1 MGTLR
6 GKTWRVRCPQCECD
20 VIHDPK
26 SLRAHCAS
34 CSYDFVPGEMPT
46 AAIIRRR
53 DARQQGDEMT
63 VPAHPWIGKVLGPW
77 TIVRHLGD
85 GGMGQVFE
93 ARGKKGRT
101 RVALKVLRDELS
113 KDPKFVKRF
122 HREARVLKSLSHPH
136 IVAMLEQ
143 GENEGLLWIA
153 MEFVRGETLRHVM
166 AREPMSMATIA
177 HIGSQ
182 IGSALDYAHKKGVI
196 HRDLKPENVI
206 VDEQGDI
213 HLVDF
218 GLSKLHETALADND
232 TLLTR
237 TDVIMG
243 TYEYM
248 APEHRRGEKKL
259 DARADV
265 FSYGVLLY
273 EMATGALPLGRFA
286 LPSEL
291 RSELPRELDD
301 VVSKALASNPKD
313 RFAAA
318 SDMAISLHECAGVK
332 TSRRCGRSRK
342 KKKLALT
349 PPSEYELTNAR
360 GMLKHVELI
369 ASLDRVV
376 AILFLLA
383 GTIGV
388 PFVREFISFPSV
400 PTMTGISL
408 VLIIIG
414 VMLWRQGK
422 ALSQMRPGSR
432 TRQITASAFL
442 CLLPPIIILGGI
454 YGLIVM
460 TSDRAR
466 RAFRIGKAA
475 LLDPDRRAEATL
487 PAKPRP
493 KHAPMPF
500 APRAVP
506 KDIGIG
512 MRIYALCGVL
522 LSLYA
527 SLVCT
532 SVELFGRSF
541 DAGGPVIP
549 TKFHD
554 GILSMSSNDIH
565 EFGAV
570 MLIACFVSVLV
581 LLYTFARRRV
591 VRGWG
596 LALVIASFVFGASYW
611 LHHAAMSAG
620 FASPLFGHAL

>member
-6 GKTWRVRCPQCECD
+6 GKTWRVRCPQCERD

-26 SLRAHCAS
+26 SLRAHCAA
-34 CSYDFVPGEMPT
+34 CDYAFVPAEMPT
-46 AAIIRRR
+46 AAIRRKH
-53 DARQQGDEMT
+53 GDEIA
-63 VPAHPWIGKVLGPW
+63 VPAHPWTGKTLGPW

-101 RVALKVLRDELS
+101 RVALKVLRSELS
-113 KDPKFVKRF
+113 TDPKFVKRF

-136 IVAMLEQ
+136 IVAMLDQ
-143 GENEGLLWIA
+143 GEDDGLLWIA
-153 MEFVRGETLRHVM
+153 MEYVRGETLRHVM
-166 AREPMSMATIA
+166 ARGTMSMKTLS
-177 HIGSQ
+177 HLGSQ

-206 VDEQGDI
+206 VDEQGDV

-218 GLSKLHETALADND
+218 GLSKLHETTLADND
-232 TLLTR
+232 SRLTR

-248 APEHRRGEKKL
+248 APEHRRGDQKL

-273 EMATGALPLGRFA
+273 EMATGSLPLGRFA

-291 RSELPRELDD
+291 RSELPTELDEI
-301 VVSKALASNPKD
+301 VSKALATNPKD
-313 RFAAA
+313 RYGAA
-318 SDMAISLHECAGVK
+318 SDMAISLHECAGMK
-332 TSRRCGRSRK
+332 KSRRCRWSRK
-342 KKKLALT
+342 KDKATVT
-349 PPSEYELTNAR
+349 PASEGDIADAR
-360 GMLKHVELI
+360 RMLRHVELV

-400 PTMTGISL
+400 PTMTGLSL

-414 VMLWRQGK
+414 VMLWKQGK
-422 ALSQMRPGSR
+422 ALSRMQPGSR
-432 TRQITASAFL
+432 SRQITASAFM
-442 CLLPPIIILGGI
+442 CLLPPVIIFGGI

-466 RAFRIGKAA
+466 RAFRLGKDA
-475 LLDPDRRAEATL
+475 LLDDDQRVEPTL

-500 APRAVP
+500 APRAAP
-506 KDIGIG
+506 KDFGIG

-527 SLVCT
+527 VLVCT
-532 SVELFGRSF
+532 SVELFGRS
-541 DAGGPVIP
+541 GGSGSDILTVRPS
-549 TKFHD
+549 HD
-554 GILSMSSNDIH
+554 GILSMSSSDIH
-565 EFGAV
+565 DFGGV
-570 MLIACFVSVLV
+570 MLVACFVSVLV

-596 LALVIASFVFGASYW
+596 LAFVIASFVFGASYW
-611 LHHAAMSAG
+611 LHHAATSAG